1 MAKKAEKKSPKKVLG
16 RFRVKK
22 YLEFD
27 NFFNALS
34 KYFEIFQFLQKQIY
48 VSRIYLLGVLIICD
62 WS

>member
-1 MAKKAEKKSPKKVLG
+1 MAKKAEKKSPKEVLG

-27 NFFNALS
+27 NFCYGFS